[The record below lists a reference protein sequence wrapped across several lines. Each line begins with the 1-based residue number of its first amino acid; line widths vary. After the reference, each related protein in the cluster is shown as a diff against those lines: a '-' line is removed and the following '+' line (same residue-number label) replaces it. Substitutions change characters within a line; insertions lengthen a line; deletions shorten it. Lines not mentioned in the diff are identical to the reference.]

1 MIDEEAGRLNL
12 TFTVYTEETEKKLLL
27 SSNHVQV
34 EIPELNGYAPVEV
47 VYIGSNATANYNA
60 ETKILT
66 IDRTSTTD
74 EDGTVTNKLST
85 QNSYSIRGTYPL
97 EAYENL
103 GADSVELKI
112 AVSTY
117 YEGYNNTN
125 SKFTNPYKSNIA
137 ITTIIANFQKYQGT
151 QSRFD
156 ITVGKYISSPT
167 YRYIVSKQKP
177 IRLYNGISEEEI
189 DDTYIV
195 KWQAYIGTNSNL
207 GSIVMKETSDSEEQ
221 VVDQFIKSDS
231 TEERMEDVVTNVG
244 IYFSGADRMLGT
256 NGYINV
262 YDEETGNLLVTFN
275 SKDWNKYTS
284 NNPYRYETSVKHIRV
299 ETSNIV
305 GNDAY
310 FYVYNVKELNDEQ
323 ILEKYEK
330 EQFDELDYIKS
341 TLVGYVGG
349 QYVETD
355 THQAHYEAP
364 FSIASISIS
373 KNTISTQATEE
384 NGIITISAT
393 ANESSNQIKWLNGAF
408 LVKLPAEILTADLNS
423 VEINNS
429 DVTIESYELVEQ
441 DGQKF
446 IKIVTKND
454 AEQTFNITI
463 DVDLTPDPRIATT
476 TRSVELYASN
486 ENGSDYYY
494 TAQDIYDVNNNLNTE
509 ELVNRTTTSLSMIS
523 PNSLLTNQTASDYD
537 DKGSTVVSPQV
548 ADIKPVYAVV
558 DQEQEE
564 QTVKIGVQI
573 KNNYASTISEIQII
587 GEIPFAGNTYV

>member
-47 VYIGSNATANYNA
+47 VYTGSNATANYNA

-85 QNSYSIRGTYPL
+85 QNSYSIRVTYPL

-195 KWQAYIGTNSNL
+195 KWQACIGTNSNL

-509 ELVNRTTTSLSMIS
+509 ELVNRTTTSSSMIS

-573 KNNYASTISEIQII
+573 KNNYASTISEIQKI
-587 GEIPFAGNTYV
+587 GEIPFEGNTYV